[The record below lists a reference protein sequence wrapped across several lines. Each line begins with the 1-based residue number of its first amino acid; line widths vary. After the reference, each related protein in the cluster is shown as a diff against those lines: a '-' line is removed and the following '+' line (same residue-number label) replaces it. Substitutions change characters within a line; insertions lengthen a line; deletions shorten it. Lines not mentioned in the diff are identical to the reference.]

1 MTMGLNGQ
9 CDEMIRNTEQFFH
22 SFNDTEI
29 TYDLALRAATK
40 CRIIRIK
47 ITPNSFIISQ
57 RDCNCPFK
65 V

>member
-9 CDEMIRNTEQFFH
+9 CDEMIRNTEHFFH
-22 SFNDTEI
+22 SFNDTGI
-29 TYDLALRAATK
+29 TYDLALSAATK

-47 ITPNSFIISQ
+47 IMPNSFIKSQ

>member
-9 CDEMIRNTEQFFH
+9 CDEMIRNTEHFF
-22 SFNDTEI
+22 SFNDIGI
-29 TYDLALRAATK
+29 TYDLALSAATK
-40 CRIIRIK
+40 CRIIRIMVM
-47 ITPNSFIISQ
+47 PNSFIKSQ